1 MYKICFYVPPSHLEQ
16 VKQALFTAGAGKIG
30 NYSHCAWQVLGEGEY
45 LPLTGSKPFLGQP
58 QQIAKE
64 TEYKVEMI
72 CADELIHAAIAA
84 LKLIHPYEVPAY
96 QVFVM
101 ADI

>member
-16 VKQALFTAGAGKIG
+16 VKQAMFTVGAGKIG
-30 NYSHCAWQVLGEGEY
+30 HYSHCAWQVLGEGEY
-45 LPLTGSKPFLGQP
+45 LPLTDSKPFLGQP

-72 CADELIHAAIAA
+72 CVDELIHAAIAA
-84 LKLIHPYEVPAY
+84 LKSTHPYEVPAY
-96 QVFVM
+96 QVLVVE
-101 ADI
+101 DI